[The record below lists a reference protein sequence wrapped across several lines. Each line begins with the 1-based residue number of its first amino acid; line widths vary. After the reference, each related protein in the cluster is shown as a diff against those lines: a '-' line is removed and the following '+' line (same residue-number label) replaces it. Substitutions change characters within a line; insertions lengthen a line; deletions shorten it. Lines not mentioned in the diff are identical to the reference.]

1 MTTMKRN
8 FLFGLAIAGLLSAA
22 ISVQLAGAGGG
33 PPTATVGPYHFHSND
48 FKIDS
53 KEPSDVVM
61 PSFTILPGHSN
72 RWHVHPGP
80 GYIIVTAGTL
90 TLYRST
96 DAGCERTS
104 YGPGEGFVEVP
115 GQVHIA
121 RNEGTTH
128 PDRGRHLPRCPR
140 RDRSVSD
147 HRRGSS
153 QLPRDQLIDAV
164 NVDVRTPP
172 PVGRRSWP
180 GRGAATPPA
189 ERS

>member
-1 MTTMKRN
+1 MKRN

-53 KEPSDVVM
+53 KAPSDVVM

-121 RNEGTTH
+121 RNEGTTTLTGVATFLDV
-128 PDRGRHLPRCPR
+128 PAGTGAFRTTVAAPANCP
-140 RDRSVSD
+140 
-147 HRRGSS
+147 G
-153 QLPRDQLIDAV
+153 I
-164 NVDVRTPP
+164 N
-172 PVGRRSWP
+172 
-180 GRGAATPPA
+180 
-189 ERS
+189 